1 VNATRIAGRYDAVVV
16 GARAAG
22 AATALLL
29 ARSGA
34 EVLVVDQAAPGADTL
49 STHALMRAGMMQLH
63 AWGLGGALAACG
75 APPVTRTSFVYG
87 EEEVAVEIRP
97 QHGVEA
103 LMAPRRTV
111 LDPMLAAAAAAA
123 GAEIRYR
130 AVFEDVLRGAG
141 GRVVGARL
149 RTADG
154 AVEVGAEL
162 VIGADGRRSR
172 VARAV
177 GARTTLACRHAC
189 ASRYVYVSGI
199 EDRGYRWHFGHRA
212 AAGAIPTN
220 GGLHAVF
227 VGMPP
232 ARFRS
237 SAGTP
242 PAAAIR
248 AILAEVHPGLAEE
261 VAAGTF
267 DGYPFGFAGEPGY
280 LRQPFGPGW
289 ALVGDAGYFK
299 DPITAHGIT
308 DALRDAEL
316 LACAVRAGTEAALAR
331 YAATRDAL
339 SAPLL
344 AATDALAALD
354 WGFAEAKALHQDL
367 SRAMKAEQEW
377 LAANRSVLMRA
388 A

>member
-1 VNATRIAGRYDAVVV
+1 MTGFASRYDVVVV
-16 GARAAG
+16 GARPAG

-29 ARSGA
+29 ARAGA
-34 EVLVVDQAAPGADTL
+34 RVLVVEQGAQGADTL
-49 STHALMRAGMMQLH
+49 STHALMRAGLMQLH
-63 AWGLGGALAACG
+63 AWGLGDALEACG
-75 APPVTRTSFVYG
+75 APAVRRTSFVYG

-111 LDPMLAAAAAAA
+111 LDPMLAAAAVAS
-123 GAEIRYR
+123 GAEVRYG
-130 AVFEDVLRGAG
+130 VGFDGVLRDAG
-141 GRVVGARL
+141 GRVTGARL
-149 RTADG
+149 RTPEG
-154 AVEVGAEL
+154 PVEVGAGL
-162 VIGADGRRSR
+162 VVGADGRRSR

-177 GARTTLACRHAC
+177 GARTTLAGRHAC
-189 ASRYVYVSGI
+189 ATRYVYVSGL
-199 EDRGYRWHFGHRA
+199 EDRGSRWHFGRGV

-227 VGMPP
+227 VGMTP
-232 ARFRS
+232 ARFRRD
-237 SAGTP
+237 AGTP
-242 PAAAIR
+242 PGAVIR
-248 AILAEVHPGLAEE
+248 GILAEVHAGLAEE
-261 VAAGTF
+261 VAGGAF
-267 DGYPFGFAGEPGY
+267 ESFSFGFAGEPGW

-299 DPITAHGIT
+299 DPVTAHGIT

-316 LACAVRAGTEAALAR
+316 LARAVRAGTDAALVD

-339 SAPLL
+339 SLPLF

-354 WGFAEAKALHQDL
+354 WSYDEAKALHQDL
-367 SRAMKAEQEW
+367 SRAMKLEQEW
-377 LAANRSVLMRA
+377 LAANRGELMRA

>member
-1 VNATRIAGRYDAVVV
+1 MAPVFTQAYDVIIAG
-16 GARAAG
+16 ARPAG

-29 ARSGA
+29 ARAGA
-34 EVLVVDQAAPGADTL
+34 RVLVVEREGHGTDTL
-49 STHALMRAGMMQLH
+49 STHALMRAGLMQF
-63 AWGLGGALAACG
+63 ASWGLSEQLAATG
-75 APPVTRTSFVYG
+75 APAVRRTSFVYG
-87 EEEVAVEIRP
+87 NEEIAIEIKP

-111 LDPMLAAAAAAA
+111 LDPLLTAAASAS

-130 AVFEDVLRGAG
+130 VALDDVLRDGT
-141 GRVVGARL
+141 GRVIGARL
-149 RTADG
+149 RTADT
-154 AVEVGAEL
+154 AFEVRAGL

-177 GARTTLACRHAC
+177 DARVTTAGRHAC
-189 ASRYVYVSGI
+189 AARYVYVSGL
-199 EDRGYRWHFGHRA
+199 EDRGYRWHFGRGA
-212 AAGAIPTN
+212 TAGAIPTN
-220 GGLHAVF
+220 DGLHAVF
-227 VGMPP
+227 VGLPP
-232 ARFRS
+232 ARFRRQ
-237 SAGTP
+237 AHVP
-242 PAAAIR
+242 PAETICTL
-248 AILAEVHPGLAEE
+248 LAEVHPGLAEE
-261 VAAGTF
+261 VAAGSF
-267 DGYPFGFAGEPGY
+267 AGHPLGFAGEPGY

-316 LACAVRAGTEAALAR
+316 LARAVTEGTDAALVR

-339 SAPLL
+339 SQPLL

-367 SRAMKAEQEW
+367 SRAMRLEQDW
-377 LAANRSVLMRA
+377 LAANRTGLMRA